1 MGGDAVEFV
10 KVSATSNPKSVAGAL
25 AGIVRGSGTV
35 EVQAIGAK
43 AVNQAVKAIA
53 IARGFMGAEGVD
65 LVAAPGFVE
74 LELGGEKRTA
84 IRFQVVQRGC
94 RPSGGVAD

>member
-1 MGGDAVEFV
+1 VDFV

-25 AGIVRGSGTV
+25 AGIVRGSGMV

-53 IARGFMGAEGVD
+53 IARGFMGPEGVD

-74 LELGGEKRTA
+74 LELGGERRTA
-84 IRFQVVQRGC
+84 IRFHVGERSLQ
-94 RPSGGVAD
+94 PTATASPTDA

>member
-1 MGGDAVEFV
+1 VDFV

-25 AGIVRGSGTV
+25 AGIVRGNGSV

-53 IARGFMGAEGVD
+53 IARGFLGAEGVD

-74 LELGGEKRTA
+74 LELGGERRTA
-84 IRFQVVQRGC
+84 IRFQVTERSLN
-94 RPSGGVAD
+94 PSVTGSPTSA